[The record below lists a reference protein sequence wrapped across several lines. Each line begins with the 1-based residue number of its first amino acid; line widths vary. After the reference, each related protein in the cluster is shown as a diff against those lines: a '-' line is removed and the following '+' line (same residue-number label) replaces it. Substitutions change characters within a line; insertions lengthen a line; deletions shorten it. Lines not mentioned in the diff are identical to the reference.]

1 MFGGFLRQRT
11 RLIGSAEVSS
21 KVRITFAIQARLQ
34 EQSQGLSDRW
44 REVREG
50 KGREA
55 ASREVKPQLVR
66 SRDCRLVG
74 KEAGGR

>member
-1 MFGGFLRQRT
+1 VFGGFLRQRT

-21 KVRITFAIQARLQ
+21 KVRITFSIQARLQ

-50 KGREA
+50 GRETG
-55 ASREVKPQLVR
+55 SREVKPQLVR
-66 SRDCRLVG
+66 SRDCKEVG
-74 KEAGGR
+74 KEAGVR